1 MMAKPAS
8 FPQFANLPAEIRL
21 GIWEQAVSSP
31 SMHVFDVCF
40 PSLHGNDRSR
50 HAFQR
55 TDDVHAARRRQK
67 WTKYEYVA
75 FLDRL
80 RGDDES
86 ARDIED
92 GNEQSGSDPSMYR
105 HRQALRLACSE
116 AASSAVLQASNFNT
130 VYLPGHGSV
139 FEYDNDNDVLFLRF
153 TDRVV
158 ESNVPKSLSGLS
170 RSYSRL
176 SEALGAHWSAE
187 MALTV
192 WRARR
197 IAIDVEE
204 TMHSLSRVEI
214 SYLAAYMQKDLEVL
228 YLVDHH
234 HSKRKIGER
243 QSDGASNVR
252 NRGRL
257 FRVLHRMNLK
267 HNLIR
272 NPDVIYGVGRTY
284 RETFDFEGVSW
295 DELHPAYNFARL
307 IAESIRVRQAA
318 AGTEVFRGV
327 RVLLAGDDTA

>member
-40 PSLHGNDRSR
+40 PSLHGNDRSK

-55 TDDVHAARRRQK
+55 MDDVHTAGRCQK

-80 RGDDES
+80 RGDDER
-86 ARDIED
+86 ARDIGD

-105 HRQALRLACSE
+105 HRQALRLACRE
-116 AASSAVLQASNFNT
+116 AASSAVLRASNFNS

-139 FEYDNDNDVLFLRF
+139 FEYDNDDEVLFLRF
-153 TDRVV
+153 TERVV
-158 ESNVPKSLSGLS
+158 MSTVPKPLSELPMSSG
-170 RSYSRL
+170 RL
-176 SEALGAHWSAE
+176 SEVLGAHWSAE

-228 YLVDHH
+228 YLVDHRH
-234 HSKRKIGER
+234 GKRKFGER
-243 QSDGASNVR
+243 LTDGEPDVR
-252 NRGRL
+252 DRGKL
-257 FRVLHRMNLK
+257 FRVLHRRNLK
-267 HNLIR
+267 DNLIR
-272 NPDVIYGVGRTY
+272 KSDVIYGVGRTY
-284 RETFDFEGVSW
+284 RETFDFEGLSW
-295 DELHPAYNFARL
+295 DELHPAYDFARL

-318 AGTEVFRGV
+318 AGTEVFQGV
-327 RVLLAGDDTA
+327 RVILAEDDTA